1 MAAQTRSA
9 SSRNRGAIICS
20 LSDDLVLHV
29 FSFLQARL
37 LWLMVQLNR
46 RFKRIAEED
55 ILWHALLSAE
65 VGRSNLPSMAIG
77 TPMAAGRSRTWRKR
91 FLQWQRL
98 ESCDCEEQEPSLD
111 DGERSPQVRLPPP
124 ARRRWPATCE
134 PADASR
140 RALPDTLPRGAPGLL
155 PSHLATWSVSP
166 PPPPPYPRGRRDFCT
181 APLACRT
188 AGSTSLEVRVRMAS
202 STICGCSTRSVR

>member
-29 FSFLQARL
+29 FSFLQARM

-46 RFKRIAEED
+46 RFKRIAGED

-65 VGRSNLPSMAIG
+65 VGRSNLPSKAIG

-91 FLQWQRL
+91 FLQWQRG
-98 ESCDCEEQEPSLD
+98 D
-111 DGERSPQVRLPPP
+111 
-124 ARRRWPATCE
+124 
-134 PADASR
+134 
-140 RALPDTLPRGAPGLL
+140 DTLRLRFKRL
-155 PSHLATWSVSP
+155 
-166 PPPPPYPRGRRDFCT
+166 
-181 APLACRT
+181 
-188 AGSTSLEVRVRMAS
+188 
-202 STICGCSTRSVR
+202 